1 MGIWSLPYLL
11 VRLMRLQQKVSLIT
25 GAGAGIGRAT
35 AQLFAQEGAH
45 VVAVDKNSETLEETR
60 SQIQQAGGTCH
71 IKAADVSNEK
81 QVEGA
86 IAAAIDTF
94 GSLDILCNNAGIS
107 KLKPITEMTEAEWDM
122 ILGVNLKGVFLNCK
136 HAIPQMVQQGG
147 GVIINV
153 ASELAIMAQ
162 PLYGAYCA
170 SKGGILAL
178 TRSLALEWVDKGIRI
193 NAICPG
199 PVQTALLEAEFQTAS
214 DPKVEREAL
223 VQSIPAGR
231 LGTPQDI
238 AQGILFLASE
248 ESQFM
253 HGAALTVDGG
263 RTIF

>member
-1 MGIWSLPYLL
+1 
-11 VRLMRLQQKVSLIT
+11 MRLQQKVSLIT

-35 AQLFAQEGAH
+35 AQLFAREGAY
-45 VVAVDKNSETLEETR
+45 VVAVDKNPEAIEETKL
-60 SQIQQAGGTCH
+60 QIEQAGGTCLA
-71 IKAADVSNEK
+71 KVADVSQEK
-81 QVEGA
+81 QVEEA
-86 IAAAIDTF
+86 IATAIEVF

-107 KLKPITEMTEAEWDM
+107 RLKPITETTEAEWDL
-122 ILGVNLKGVFLNCK
+122 ILGINLKGVFFNCK
-136 HAIPQMVQQGG
+136 HAIPYMVQQRG
-147 GVIINV
+147 GVIVNV

-178 TRSLALEWVDKGIRI
+178 TRALSLEWVDKGIRI

-199 PVQTALLEAEFQTAS
+199 PVETSLLEAEFEIAS
-214 DPKVEREAL
+214 DPEAERKAL

-231 LGTPQDI
+231 LGTPKDI

-253 HGAALTVDGG
+253 HGAALTMDGG

>member
-1 MGIWSLPYLL
+1 MVIAMVIGGG
-11 VRLMRLQQKVSLIT
+11 MRLQQKVSLIT

-35 AQLFAQEGAH
+35 AQLFAQEGAR
-45 VVAVDKNSETLEETR
+45 VVAVDKNPEAVEETK
-60 SQIQQAGGTCH
+60 SHIEQAGGVCH
-71 IKAADVSNEK
+71 AVVTDVSQEK
-81 QVEGA
+81 QVEAA
-86 IAAAIDTF
+86 IAAAIKTF

-107 KLKPITEMTEAEWDM
+107 RLKPITETTEAEWDL
-122 ILGVNLKGVFLNCK
+122 ILGINLKGVFFNCK
-136 HAIPQMVQQGG
+136 HAIPPMVQQGG
-147 GVIINV
+147 GVIVNV

-178 TRSLALEWVDKGIRI
+178 TRALSLEWVEQGIRV

-199 PVQTALLEAEFQTAS
+199 PVETALLDEEFQLAS
-214 DPKVEREAL
+214 DPDAEKAAVVA
-223 VQSIPAGR
+223 SIPAGR
-231 LGTPQDI
+231 LGTPKDI

>member
-1 MGIWSLPYLL
+1 
-11 VRLMRLQQKVSLIT
+11 MRLQQKVSLIT

-35 AQLFAQEGAH
+35 AQLFAREGAQ
-45 VVAVDKNSETLEETR
+45 VVAVDKNPEAVEETR
-60 SQIQQAGGTCH
+60 SQIEQAGGICH
-71 IKAADVSNEK
+71 AQVADVSQEK
-81 QVEGA
+81 QVEDA
-86 IAAAIDTF
+86 IATAVEIF

-107 KLKPITEMTEAEWDM
+107 ILKPITETTESDWDT
-122 ILGVNLKGVFLNCK
+122 ILGVNLKGVFFNCK
-136 HAIPQMVQQGG
+136 HAIPHMVQQGS
-147 GVIINV
+147 GVIVNV

-178 TRSLALEWVDKGIRI
+178 TRSLSLEWVEKGIRV

-199 PVQTALLEAEFQTAS
+199 PVETAMLEAEFHIANNPETEKA
-214 DPKVEREAL
+214 AI

-231 LGTPQDI
+231 LGTPNDI

>member
-1 MGIWSLPYLL
+1 
-11 VRLMRLQQKVSLIT
+11 
-25 GAGAGIGRAT
+25 
-35 AQLFAQEGAH
+35 FAQEGAL
-45 VVAVDKNSETLEETR
+45 VVAVDKNPEAVEETR
-60 SQIQQAGGTCH
+60 SHIAKSGGTCH
-71 IKAADVSNEK
+71 AIVADVSQEK

-86 IAAAIDTF
+86 ISSAVEVF

-107 KLKPITEMTEAEWDM
+107 KLNLITETTEAEWDL
-122 ILGVNLKGVFLNCK
+122 ILGINLKGVFFNCK

-147 GVIINV
+147 GVIVNV

-178 TRSLALEWVDKGIRI
+178 TRALSLEWVDKGVRV

-199 PVQTALLEAEFQTAS
+199 PVETSLLEAEFEIAS
-214 DPKVEREAL
+214 NPKAERETL

-231 LGTPQDI
+231 LGSPKDI
-238 AQGILFLASE
+238 AQGMLFLASE

-253 HGAALTVDGG
+253 HGSALTVDGG